1 MDLLTWETEGVA
13 SVTASCSFQVLHLV
27 LAFIMHCIF
36 RCLALAILSVFAVS
50 GIARATDVHEVL
62 LDNGLKILLLEDHKS
77 PAVTFQVW
85 YRAGSRNEKDGKSGL
100 SHFLEHMM
108 FKGTP
113 KVKPEEYSRL
123 IAKNGGRSN
132 AFTSSDMTVYFAIM
146 SRDKIGIEIELEA
159 DRMANASLGDTYF
172 EPEKKVI
179 QEERRLRTDDN
190 PASALGEM
198 ASAVAY
204 LVHPYRRPVVGWMD
218 DIQNLTRQDLV
229 DYYKQYYAPNN
240 AFVVVTGDFSTAEIL
255 STIKA
260 AFEKI
265 PRGAEPPKVRAEEP
279 PQRGERRVILKKEAE
294 LPFVVMFYHAPNL
307 KSPDNYALDVLSV
320 VLAGGR
326 SSRLYH
332 PLVYQKRIVRSI
344 DADYGSVSIDP
355 TGFSVTAQLMPG
367 KEPAEIEREIDNVL
381 QKVKS
386 ELISEREL
394 QKAKNQ
400 IEAAFVFAQ
409 DSIFGQAM
417 KIGYYEIAGGWRQM
431 DSYLDGIRKV
441 TREDVRR
448 VAKQYLDRDRRTVG
462 VLIPTKE
469 KGQ

>member
-1 MDLLTWETEGVA
+1 MLRIL
-13 SVTASCSFQVLHLV
+13 C
-27 LAFIMHCIF
+27 
-36 RCLALAILSVFAVS
+36 CLALFLPSLSALCGS
-50 GIARATDVHEVL
+50 AHATDVREVVL
-62 LDNGLKILLLEDHKS
+62 ENGLKILLLEDHKS

-85 YRAGSRNEKDGKSGL
+85 YRVGSRNEKDGKSGL
-100 SHFLEHMM
+100 AHFLEHMM

-113 KVKPEEYSRL
+113 TTKPEEYSRI
-123 IAKNGGRSN
+123 IAKNGGRAN
-132 AFTSSDMTVYFAIM
+132 AFTSSDMTVYFATM

-159 DRMANASLGDTYF
+159 DRMANALLGETYF

-190 PASALGEM
+190 PASALGEL
-198 ASAVAY
+198 ASAVAF

-229 DYYKQYYAPNN
+229 DYYRLYYAPNN

-255 STIKA
+255 PKIIA

-265 PRGAEPPKVRAEEP
+265 ARGAEPPKVRAEEP
-279 PQRGERRVILKKEAE
+279 PQRGERRIVLKKEAE
-294 LPFVVMFYHAPNL
+294 LPMVLIFYHAPNL
-307 KSPDNYALDVLSV
+307 KSPDTYALDLLSV

-332 PLVYQKRIVRSI
+332 NLVYQKRIVRSV
-344 DADYGSVSIDP
+344 DADYSGVSIDP
-355 TGFSVTAQLMPG
+355 AGFTVTAQLMPG
-367 KEPAEIEREIDNVL
+367 KEPAEVEREIDAL
-381 QKVKS
+381 MEKVKTDVV
-386 ELISEREL
+386 SEREL

-400 IEAAFVFAQ
+400 IEAAFIFAQ

-417 KIGYYEIAGGWRQM
+417 KIGYYEIVGGWRQM
-431 DSYLDGIRKV
+431 DSYLEGIRKV
-441 TREDVRR
+441 SRDDLRR
-448 VAKQYLDRDRRTVG
+448 VAKQYLDRDQRTVG

-469 KGQ
+469 KNQ